1 MQETKYKTLASNTSN
16 AHTAYCSLSLNKG
29 ASALVRKG
37 GMRFVRE
44 LDLVLEEEKEMTIKN
59 ISIKSQAPYSTA
71 LAFISSHEDA

>member
-1 MQETKYKTLASNTSN
+1 
-16 AHTAYCSLSLNKG
+16 
-29 ASALVRKG
+29 
-37 GMRFVRE
+37 MRFVRE